1 MVSRPGGAWRGNHE
15 ELTRASRRR
24 GGATVL
30 GRCARS
36 TFHGLQATCPE
47 PRPRTRITRM
57 KGPAPA
63 PNAATAEPHQGM
75 NPPHDQDDGRDESF
89 RGRSLEALV
98 QAMNAAQG
106 AEKTDAIAAVVTA
119 LVEQRRS
126 MHSSMAGM
134 MNMMGMMNQMSAPA
148 AAAPAQPKP

>member
-1 MVSRPGGAWRGNHE
+1 MRNSPGLLGAAVVAMVLVGVPAH
-15 ELTRASRRR
+15 
-24 GGATVL
+24 V
-30 GRCARS
+30 
-36 TFHGLQATCPE
+36 HGLQATARSQAPDPHHADE
-47 PRPRTRITRM
+47 
-57 KGPAPA
+57 GPAPA
-63 PNAATAEPHQGM
+63 PNAATAEHQGM
-75 NPPHDQDDGRDESF
+75 NHHMTKMMGEMKASEAK
-89 RGRSLEALV
+89 LEALV

-134 MNMMGMMNQMSAPA
+134 MNMMGMMSQISAPA